1 MKKEIDWFLI
11 LEVVILS
18 TLGYITLSSAV
29 MTVKGGDIILKKQFI
44 FLSIGFTLA
53 LFFYFIDYRKL
64 LDFVPFLYLASL
76 LLLIVTLVIG
86 KIVHGSRSWINL
98 GFFMLQPSEP
108 SKLIAILTIG
118 YIIKID
124 KSSYL
129 TFTVAFKITA
139 FVGLICLLI
148 LIQPDFGT
156 ASIYLVMLAV
166 VLFVLG
172 LDKKIVIFLII
183 FAILSGI
190 FAWKYVFKPYQRE
203 RVLTVI
209 NPERDPLGAGYQ
221 VIQSKI
227 AVGSGRIFGK
237 GYKKGTQ
244 SKLRYLPEP
253 HTDFIFAV
261 FSEEFGFMGVATVL
275 TVYMLML
282 LRIINI
288 SRLSLDREGMIM
300 AIGVAAIFF
309 YQGVVSMGMVVGLIP
324 TTGIPLPFFSYGG
337 SGTVTYFS
345 MIGLVLNIYRKR
357 FSII

>member
-11 LEVVILS
+11 IEALLLAF
-18 TLGYITLSSAV
+18 LGYLTLNSAV
-29 MTVKGGDIILKKQFI
+29 LTVKGGEVIVKKQFI
-44 FLSIGFTLA
+44 FLILGFSMA
-53 LFFYFIDYRKL
+53 LFFFLTDYRKL
-64 LDFVPFLYLASL
+64 LDFVPFIYSATLIL
-76 LLLIVTLVIG
+76 LVITLLIG
-86 KIVHGSRSWINL
+86 KVVHGSKSWINL

-108 SKLIAILTIG
+108 AKLVAVLTVG
-118 YIIKID
+118 YLVKID
-124 KSSYL
+124 KSVYL
-129 TFTVAFKITA
+129 NLKTGFKIV
-139 FVGLICLLI
+139 FFIGLICLLI
-148 LIQPDFGT
+148 LMQPDFGT
-156 ASIYLVMLAV
+156 ASVFIVMLGV

-172 LDKKIVIFLII
+172 LDRKIIVFLII
-183 FAILSGI
+183 FAMLGGL
-190 FAWKYVFKPYQRE
+190 FAWKYVFKPYQRN
-203 RVLTVI
+203 RILTVI
-209 NPERDPLGAGYQ
+209 NPERDPLGSGYQ

-261 FSEEFGFMGVATVL
+261 FSEEFGFVGVATVL
-275 TVYMLML
+275 TLYMLML

-288 SRLSLDREGMIM
+288 ARVALDKEGMII
-300 AIGVAAIFF
+300 AVGIAAIFF

-337 SGTVTYFS
+337 SGTITYFS

>member
-1 MKKEIDWFLI
+1 MRREVDWVLI
-11 LEVVILS
+11 FEVLALIFFGL
-18 TLGYITLSSAV
+18 ITLNSAV
-29 MTVKGGDIILKKQFI
+29 ETVRSGEVIFKKQI
-44 FLSIGFTLA
+44 VFLVMGFFSA
-53 LFFYFIDYRKL
+53 LLLFYWDYRKL
-64 LDFVPFLYLASL
+64 LDFVPIIYSLTLFLLFIT
-76 LLLIVTLVIG
+76 LIIGRVI
-86 KIVHGSRSWINL
+86 HGSKSWLNL

-108 SKLIAILTIG
+108 AKLVAVLTVG
-118 YIIKID
+118 YIVKLSKRSELDLKTLIKMVIFIGI
-124 KSSYL
+124 L
-129 TFTVAFKITA
+129 CMFI
-139 FVGLICLLI
+139 LL
-148 LIQPDFGT
+148 QPDFGT
-156 ASIYLVMLAV
+156 ASIYIVMLAV

-172 LDKKIVIFLII
+172 LNRRIII
-183 FAILSGI
+183 FMMILALIGGV
-190 FAWKYVFKPYQRE
+190 FAWKYVFKPYQRN
-203 RVLTVI
+203 RILTVI
-209 NPERDPLGAGYQ
+209 NPERDPLGSGYQ

-275 TVYMLML
+275 TLYMLML

-288 SRLSLDREGMIM
+288 ARVALDKEGMVM
-300 AIGVAAIFF
+300 AIGIAAILFF
-309 YQGVVSMGMVVGLIP
+309 QGVVSMGMVVGLIP

-337 SGTVTYFS
+337 SGTITYLS

>member
-1 MKKEIDWFLI
+1 MKREIDWILI
-11 LEVVILS
+11 FEVIGLVCFGI
-18 TLGYITLSSAV
+18 ITLSSAV
-29 MTVKGGDIILKKQFI
+29 ETVKGGELIFKKQVIFI
-44 FLSIGFTLA
+44 ALGFFSA
-53 LFFYFIDYRKL
+53 IVFFYWDYRKL
-64 LDFVPFLYLASL
+64 LDFVPVIYSLTLFLLFIT
-76 LLLIVTLVIG
+76 LIIG
-86 KIVHGSRSWINL
+86 KVVHGSKSWINL

-108 SKLIAILTIG
+108 AKLVAVLTVG
-118 YIIKID
+118 YIAKLSKKSELDIK
-124 KSSYL
+124 
-129 TFTVAFKITA
+129 TTAKIV
-139 FVGLICLLI
+139 FFIGVICGFI

-156 ASIYLVMLAV
+156 ASIYLVMLAI

-172 LDKKIVIFLII
+172 LNRRIII
-183 FAILSGI
+183 FMIILALIGGV
-190 FAWKYVFKPYQRE
+190 FAWKYVFKPYQRN
-203 RVLTVI
+203 RILTVI
-209 NPERDPLGAGYQ
+209 NPERDPLGSGYQ

-275 TVYMLML
+275 TLYMLML
-282 LRIINI
+282 LRILNI
-288 SRLSLDREGMIM
+288 ARVALDKEGMVM
-300 AIGVAAIFF
+300 AVGIAAIFF
-309 YQGVVSMGMVVGLIP
+309 YQGIVSMGMVVGLIP

-337 SGTVTYFS
+337 SGTITYLS